1 MAIRAETY
9 ALARPVPYLLEQGY
23 QDAAGSTG
31 QTISAPVR
39 STAAGALVAPTASG
53 SSVTVT
59 DASGSEVV
67 SAAAVTVSGS
77 EASYTFAAGEPST
90 AYSLGDG
97 WTVTWSLVIDGE
109 VYTFRHGAILA
120 QYVPRNVITAADL
133 YGGDGFP
140 ELRHAVPQAQGDR
153 GDGTGWGPQIDA
165 AYYDLIRRMLRDGR
179 PIWRSREPTG
189 YRDWLL
195 ARALQLAADAIPAPE
210 GSQWA
215 RMQTRAYH
223 RMRAA
228 EAALRLSYDDEAV
241 GVRRPGEGPIY
252 TAPVGRPRW

>member
-1 MAIRAETY
+1 VAVRAETY

-23 QDAAGSTG
+23 ADAASSSG
-31 QTISAPVR
+31 QTIQAPIR
-39 STAAGALVAPTASG
+39 ATGDGALVAPTQAG
-53 SSVTVT
+53 STVT
-59 DASGSEVV
+59 ITDANGSEVV
-67 SAAAVTVSGS
+67 SEAAVTVSGDV
-77 EASYTFAAGEPST
+77 ASYTFAAGAPST
-90 AYSLGDG
+90 AYALGDG
-97 WTVTWSLVIDGE
+97 WTVTWALVIAGE
-109 VYTFRHGAILA
+109 VYTYRHGAILA

-140 ELRHAVPQAQGDR
+140 ELRHAVPQAQGER
-153 GDGTGWGPQIDA
+153 GDGTGWAPQIDA

-189 YRDWLL
+189 YRGWLL
-195 ARALQLAADAIPAPE
+195 ARALKNAADAIPAPE

-215 RMQTRAYH
+215 RLQTRAYH
-223 RMRAA
+223 RFRVA
-228 EAALRLSYDDEAV
+228 EGALRLSYDDDAA